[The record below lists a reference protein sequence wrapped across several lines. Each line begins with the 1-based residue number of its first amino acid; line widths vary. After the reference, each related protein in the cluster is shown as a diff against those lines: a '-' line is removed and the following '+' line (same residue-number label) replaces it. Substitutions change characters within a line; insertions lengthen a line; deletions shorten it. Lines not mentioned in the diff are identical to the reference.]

1 MRPAPANQMLATL
14 GVVSEIILRA
24 KSHTE
29 LFEGVAVA
37 TACGGNFLGTAILMH
52 GADGSAQLAAS
63 AGIDITALNAPSPAG
78 PGGVIG
84 ATLRSGELS
93 IAHDCWTDELLA
105 PWHDKYKELG
115 VRSAAAIPIQ
125 RKGSTTGVLVVLASA
140 PAALTWRNVLAL
152 SRIADNVAFGLDR
165 FDRSSRTTALTR
177 MLSALT
183 ETDEAI
189 MRSST
194 QDELFRLVCEA
205 TIKGARFCS
214 GSVMLVEPGNPT
226 CKVAASAGIT
236 ADYVS
241 SLTLSIDPTIPE
253 GQGLT
258 GTAYRTRRPAIANDF
273 QRDPRTTHWH
283 GRAIETTRSAGRAT
297 ETTRSGG
304 AFPLTDD
311 EHVIGVLLLL
321 SLDIDTFTPEF
332 VDILER
338 LAANVSFALTNLAR
352 HEKKR
357 IAEKRIEYLASYDDL
372 TGLSNRAMFNRALDL
387 CVEDARASNGTCAVM
402 FIDIDGFKAVND
414 TLGHQ
419 AGDRLLIAIAGR
431 LKAVVPNART
441 VARIGGD
448 EFVII
453 VDQETDTVALQ
464 STTRALLTELSR
476 PIWID
481 NDECC
486 VSGSIGVAVYPQDG
500 SSPSALIKHADMAM
514 YSAKTS
520 GKDTCC
526 FFSPAMEQRIQ
537 ERRDVASGLQR
548 ALERNE
554 FVLFYQPKIDAR
566 SSTIGGVEALIRWNR
581 PDVGLV
587 PPSEFVPI
595 AEESRLIVQIGRW
608 VILQAC
614 RQLVAWLDAGA
625 PPITIAVNL
634 SAPQFSDLEL
644 PSHIDAVLRDT
655 GLAPQSLQIEITESM
670 MMANEPEI
678 AQNLEALRSRGIRLA
693 IDDFGTG
700 YSLMSMLRKY
710 PIDMIKIDRA
720 FVSGIPDSAHD
731 CAITEAMITM
741 AKGLGLMV
749 VAEGVETRR
758 QEQFLLQRRCD
769 YLQGHLYCPPIPA
782 AEMLS
787 LLLTN
792 RNFSANDTVT

>member
-1 MRPAPANQMLATL
+1 MTPAPANRMLATL
-14 GVVSEIILRA
+14 GVVSETILRA
-24 KSHTE
+24 KNNTE

-37 TACGGNFLGTAILMH
+37 TAHGGNFLGTAILMR
-52 GADGSAQLAAS
+52 GADGSTHLAAS
-63 AGIDITALNAPSPAG
+63 AGIGIPGLDARQPAG

-84 ATLRSGELS
+84 ATLRSGEPS

-105 PWHDKYKELG
+105 PWHEEYKELG
-115 VRSAAAIPIQ
+115 VRAAAAIPILC
-125 RKGSTTGVLVVLASA
+125 RGSTAGVLVVLASS
-140 PAALTWRNVLAL
+140 PTALTWRNILAL
-152 SRIADNVAFGLDR
+152 TRIADNVAFGLDT
-165 FDRSSRTTALTR
+165 FDRSSQTAALTR

-189 MRSST
+189 MRSAT

-205 TIKGARFCS
+205 TIKGARFSS

-226 CKVAASAGIT
+226 CKLAASAGIA
-236 ADYVS
+236 ADYVR

-273 QRDPRTTHWH
+273 QRDPRTAHWH
-283 GRAIETTRSAGRAT
+283 GRAI

-311 EHVIGVLLLL
+311 ERVIGVLLLL
-321 SLDIDTFTPEF
+321 SLEVDTFTPEF

-357 IAEKRIEYLASYDDL
+357 IAERRIEYLASHDDL
-372 TGLSNRAMFNRALDL
+372 TGLSNRAMFNRVLDL
-387 CVEDARASNGTCAVM
+387 CVEDARACNGCCAVM
-402 FIDIDGFKAVND
+402 FIDIDGFKSVND
-414 TLGHQ
+414 TLGHH
-419 AGDRLLIAIAGR
+419 AGDRLLTVIAGR
-431 LKAVVPNART
+431 LKGVVPNART

-453 VDQETDTVALQ
+453 LDDETNSVALQ
-464 STTRALLTELSR
+464 STTLALLTELSR
-476 PIWID
+476 PIQID
-481 NDECC
+481 NDECR

-526 FFSPAMEQRIQ
+526 FFTPTMEQRIQ
-537 ERRDVASGLQR
+537 ERRDVVSGLQR
-548 ALERNE
+548 ALERSE
-554 FVLFYQPKIDAR
+554 FVLFFQPKVDAC
-566 SSTIGGVEALIRWNR
+566 SSNIGGLEALIRWNR

-608 VILQAC
+608 VILEAC
-614 RQLVAWLDAGA
+614 RQMVEWLAAGA

-634 SAPQFSDLEL
+634 SAPQFSDIEL
-644 PSHIDAVLRDT
+644 PSYIDAVLRET
-655 GLAPQSLQIEITESM
+655 GLPARLLQIEITESM
-670 MMANEPEI
+670 VMANEPEI
-678 AQNLEALRSRGIRLA
+678 AQNLDALRSRGIRLA

-700 YSLMSMLRKY
+700 YSLMSLLRKY
-710 PIDMIKIDRA
+710 PIDVIKIDRA

-782 AEMLS
+782 ADMLR

-792 RNFSANDTVT
+792 RNFSASDPVT